1 MIRPSDQLL
10 NRLNVIVTSQT
21 RLEFQKHLR
30 TWLKRIVDKPV
41 FLNCP
46 LWYPYLGF
54 LEGVVNQL
62 VLVARKTPPGEPFL
76 LLANLR
82 LKLDAL
88 VSGRVCMSYRS
99 TNTYPWPDGQRLT
112 IQRSSNSHFQAARGP

>member
-88 VSGRVCMSYRS
+88 VSGRVVCTARC
-99 TNTYPWPDGQRLT
+99 LT
-112 IQRSSNSHFQAARGP
+112 ALGSPPGA